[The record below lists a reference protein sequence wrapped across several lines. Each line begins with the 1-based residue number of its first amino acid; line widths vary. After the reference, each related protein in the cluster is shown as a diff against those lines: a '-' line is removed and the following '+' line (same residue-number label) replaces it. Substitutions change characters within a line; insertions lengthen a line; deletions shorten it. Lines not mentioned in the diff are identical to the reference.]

1 LEERPVWEKIEYAGG
16 RRIEFRILAAFL
28 IMALVVWVFAKAA
41 SEVAEGDTLAFDRW
55 LLQGLRNPVD
65 AAVPAGP
72 AWLTKAMIDVTALG
86 GVTVLTLI
94 TVLAAGYLVAA
105 RKTVTAL
112 FLVAAIVGGSTEST
126 LLKLAFARPR
136 PELVAHLVSVDS
148 ARFPSGHAMNSAVT
162 FLAIGAL
169 LSWAEK
175 DRAVR
180 IYLMSASIALTLVI
194 GCSRV
199 YLGVHWPSDVIAG
212 WSVGATWAV
221 LCSIVARR
229 LQRRSRIEPAQDRAE

>member
-1 LEERPVWEKIEYAGG
+1 MWKWIQNAGG
-16 RRIEFRILAAFL
+16 RRIEFRILAVFL
-28 IMALVVWVFAKAA
+28 IMALVVWGFAKAA

-55 LLQGLRNPVD
+55 LLQGLRSPVD

-72 AWLTKAMIDVTALG
+72 PWLTKAMIDVTALG

-94 TVLAAGYLVAA
+94 TVLAAGYLAAA
-105 RKTVTAL
+105 RKTATAL
-112 FLVAAIVGGSTEST
+112 FLIAAIVGGATAST
-126 LLKLAFARPR
+126 LLKLVFARPR
-136 PELVAHLVSVDS
+136 PDLVAHLVSVDS
-148 ARFPSGHAMNSAVT
+148 TSFPSGHAMNSAVT
-162 FLAIGAL
+162 FLTIGAL
-169 LSWAEK
+169 LSRAEK

-180 IYLMSASIALTLVI
+180 IYLISAAIALTLVI

-221 LCSIVARR
+221 LCSIVART
-229 LQRRSRIEPAQDRAE
+229 LQHRSRIEPAQDRAE